1 MCLLVVMSRMDPDA
15 PLVVAANRD
24 EKLDRPAV
32 SATVLGDCPR
42 VLGGRDLMA
51 GGTWLAVNEH
61 GLVVGLTNRPS
72 KEGRD
77 DSKRS
82 RGELPLVLA
91 AHERAADAVEHFAT
105 SVRSE
110 HYNQAWLLVG
120 DRESLYHLAVGE
132 EGPPVVEALDPGV
145 HVLANG
151 PLQERSP
158 KTDLVRQGIAAVAT
172 PGTDKSLAVLR
183 AALADH
189 TVPPGLAAEE
199 RPPDRP
205 AQLAAA
211 CVHTESFGTRS
222 AALIRVPAVGR
233 PSAWV
238 ADGPPCQASFASIDS
253 LWTRDP
259 AGTPA

>member
-1 MCLLVVMSRMDPDA
+1 MCLLVVLSRTDPDA

-24 EKLDRPAV
+24 EKLERPAV
-32 SATVLGDCPR
+32 SATILADRPR
-42 VLGGRDLMA
+42 VLGGKDLMA

-82 RGELPLVLA
+82 RGELPLALA
-91 AHERAADAVEHFAT
+91 GHARAADAVEHFAT
-105 SVRSE
+105 TVRSE
-110 HYNQAWLLVG
+110 HYNQAWLMVG
-120 DRESLYHLAVGE
+120 DRESLYYLAVGE
-132 EGPPVVEALDPGV
+132 EGPPEVEALAPGV

-151 PLQERSP
+151 PLHDRSP
-158 KTDLVRQGIAAVAT
+158 KTDMVRERIAAVGA
-172 PGTDKSLAVLR
+172 GGSDESLALLR
-183 AALADH
+183 AVLADH
-189 TVPPGLAAEE
+189 TVPPEVAAEE

-211 CVHTESFGTRS
+211 CVHTEAFGTRS
-222 AALIRVPAVGR
+222 SALIRVPALGR

-238 ADGPPCQASFASIDS
+238 ADGPPCEAGFASIDF

-259 AGTPA
+259 ADART

>member
-1 MCLLVVMSRMDPDA
+1 MCLLVVLSRTDPDA

-24 EKLDRPAV
+24 EKVDRPAV
-32 SATVLGDCPR
+32 PATILGDRPR
-42 VLGGRDLMA
+42 VLGGKDLMA

-82 RGELPLVLA
+82 RGELPLLLA
-91 AHERAADAVEHFAT
+91 AHARAADAVEHFAT
-105 SVRSE
+105 TVRSE

-120 DRESLYHLAVGE
+120 DRESLYYLAVGE
-132 EGPPVVEALDPGV
+132 AGPPEVEVLDAGV

-151 PLQERSP
+151 PLHDRSP
-158 KTDLVRQGIAAVAT
+158 KTDLVREGIATVGAA
-172 PGTDKSLAVLR
+172 GADDSLTALR

-189 TVPPGLAAEE
+189 TVPPEVAAED
-199 RPPDRP
+199 RPADRP

-222 AALIRVPAVGR
+222 SALIRVPALGR

-238 ADGPPCQASFASIDS
+238 ADGHPCEAAFTSIDS